1 MCHIKQ
7 FASCTEGGSYTNNEL
22 SWGYFN
28 HKSVKDSH
36 SIQHEKKKDIRQII
50 VVLMGDSLLI
60 RASCW
65 IRRTCVW
72 WYLLDLTCLWRHCYC
87 CETSKQN
94 VNVDG
99 KPLKGY
105 FMKGRALKIHKTLHS
120 TFHITVWY
128 TENIRK

>member
-28 HKSVKDSH
+28 HKSVKDPH

-50 VVLMGDSLLI
+50 VLLMGDSLLI

-65 IRRTCVW
+65 ITRTCV
-72 WYLLDLTCLWRHCYC
+72 
-87 CETSKQN
+87 
-94 VNVDG
+94 
-99 KPLKGY
+99 
-105 FMKGRALKIHKTLHS
+105 
-120 TFHITVWY
+120 
-128 TENIRK
+128 